1 VIQTQRQKQ
10 KNPNQNNKFRTQPHE
25 AFHSCGRKRHGKPK
39 RATIGPSTSKSM
51 EDFLTNLDNL
61 VDSLEN
67 VTAIEV
73 IGALELVK
81 QRLVFDL
88 LADDEDEQ
96 EDAE

>member
-1 VIQTQRQKQ
+1 
-10 KNPNQNNKFRTQPHE
+10 
-25 AFHSCGRKRHGKPK
+25 
-39 RATIGPSTSKSM
+39 M
-51 EDFLTNLDNL
+51 EDFLLQLDNL
-61 VDSLEN
+61 VDNLED

-88 LADDEDEQ
+88 LADDEDE

>member
-1 VIQTQRQKQ
+1 
-10 KNPNQNNKFRTQPHE
+10 
-25 AFHSCGRKRHGKPK
+25 
-39 RATIGPSTSKSM
+39 M
-51 EDFLTNLDNL
+51 EDFLLNLDNL
-61 VDSLEN
+61 VDSLED

-88 LADDEDEQ
+88 LADEDE

>member
-1 VIQTQRQKQ
+1 
-10 KNPNQNNKFRTQPHE
+10 
-25 AFHSCGRKRHGKPK
+25 
-39 RATIGPSTSKSM
+39 M
-51 EDFLTNLDNL
+51 EDFLIALDNL
-61 VDSLEN
+61 VDSLED

-88 LADDEDEQ
+88 LADEEE

>member
-1 VIQTQRQKQ
+1 
-10 KNPNQNNKFRTQPHE
+10 
-25 AFHSCGRKRHGKPK
+25 
-39 RATIGPSTSKSM
+39 M
-51 EDFLTNLDNL
+51 EDFLLQLDNL
-61 VDSLEN
+61 IDSLED

>member
-1 VIQTQRQKQ
+1 
-10 KNPNQNNKFRTQPHE
+10 
-25 AFHSCGRKRHGKPK
+25 
-39 RATIGPSTSKSM
+39 M

-61 VDSLEN
+61 VDSLED

-73 IGALELVK
+73 LGALELVK

-88 LADDEDEQ
+88 LADDENE

>member
-1 VIQTQRQKQ
+1 
-10 KNPNQNNKFRTQPHE
+10 
-25 AFHSCGRKRHGKPK
+25 
-39 RATIGPSTSKSM
+39 M

>member
-1 VIQTQRQKQ
+1 
-10 KNPNQNNKFRTQPHE
+10 
-25 AFHSCGRKRHGKPK
+25 
-39 RATIGPSTSKSM
+39 M
-51 EDFLTNLDNL
+51 EDLLTNLDNL
-61 VDSLEN
+61 VDSLED

-88 LADDEDEQ
+88 LVDEDDE

>member
-1 VIQTQRQKQ
+1 
-10 KNPNQNNKFRTQPHE
+10 
-25 AFHSCGRKRHGKPK
+25 
-39 RATIGPSTSKSM
+39 M
-51 EDFLTNLDNL
+51 EDFLLNLDNL
-61 VDSLEN
+61 VDSLEG

-88 LADDEDEQ
+88 LADEDE